1 MKSGL
6 ILYVIIIVMV
16 IFEWYSCSSNNTGP
30 NPKHPQDTTKTQT
43 TVDTAAYQKISPF
56 GIDYSKINLKKTS
69 GYKLIIAEPSVYN
82 YDKAK
87 VEALKANGATV
98 LSYLSVGEVGTYR
111 YYFDDMKKCGFLG
124 ENENFN
130 SHFINLADSS
140 CYNLFFTTIIPKIM
154 KAGFDGLFLDT
165 VDDVAPYTARN
176 NLQPD
181 MVRLIKQIQTN
192 YPKAVII
199 QNDGL
204 FLLDKTAKTVNA
216 VLKEDIATLY
226 NFDTKSYALR
236 SKKSYKSDVQ
246 NINHLA
252 QKYHIPFLLVDYAVS
267 DSLRSLA
274 EARLDTLAYPYFI
287 TDIGLDN
294 LSNAVTGNNY

>member
-1 MKSGL
+1 MLGTFGW
-6 ILYVIIIVMV
+6 I
-16 IFEWYSCSSNNTGP
+16 SCSSNTSETK
-30 NPKHPQDTTKTQT
+30 PKPPKGHNRPKTSI
-43 TVDTAAYQKISPF
+43 DTAAYKKLSPF
-56 GIDYSKINLKKTS
+56 GIDYSKINLKETS
-69 GYKLIIAEPSVYN
+69 GYNLIIAEPSAYN

-98 LSYLSVGEVGTYR
+98 LAYLSVGEVGSYR
-111 YYFDDMKKCGFLG
+111 YYFNDMKECGFLG
-124 ENENFN
+124 KNENFN
-130 SHFINLADSS
+130 SSFINLADLS

-154 KAGFDGLFLDT
+154 NAGFDGLFLDT
-165 VDDVAPYTARN
+165 VDDASQDNMQTY
-176 NLQPD
+176 
-181 MVRLIKQIQTN
+181 MVKLIKQIRTD

-204 FLLDKTAKTVNA
+204 FLLNKTSKAVNA

-226 NFDTKSYALR
+226 NFNTKSYALR
-236 SKKSYKSDVQ
+236 SKKSYKNDVQ

-267 DSLRSLA
+267 DSLRNLA

-287 TDIGLDN
+287 TDIELNN